1 MKDIGKFLGEVKLE
15 LSRVI
20 WPKYDEFVGATIVV
34 IFFVAVM
41 MLYLF
46 ALDSLLKEAVK
57 FIVGYFAS

>member
-1 MKDIGKFLGEVKLE
+1 MRDIGKFLGEVKLE

-20 WPKYDEFVGATIVV
+20 WPKYDEFVGSTIVV

-41 MLYLF
+41 ATYLGF
-46 ALDSLLKEAVK
+46 LDLVLNRSIK